1 MDVDTDSAALPR
13 LPART
18 DDEDDGGGDTADVS
32 AAQNAEHDPPELTEG
47 EIAQFLTAVERNTED
62 RQSAEGVVPARRP
75 QCPCRLRDGTYAHTA
90 SVVAGFQQRQPG
102 VPFNAGRV
110 KRVQIVQS
118 AADRAGR
125 SVPVAA
131 EVTYLREG
139 ENATALAQTVRP
151 GGYVALA
158 FEGDAGPYLAIGIV
172 SRMGIMLRGRIGTE
186 YTRPVPVFELPENMG
201 IVARWLT
208 PSEDR
213 LRWKLEAGSWGRD
226 TTAYSLDHYVGIAD
240 MEWSEGE
247 EQYTLVGGATQLAQ

>member
-1 MDVDTDSAALPR
+1 M
-13 LPART
+13 
-18 DDEDDGGGDTADVS
+18 
-32 AAQNAEHDPPELTEG
+32 
-47 EIAQFLTAVERNTED
+47 
-62 RQSAEGVVPARRP
+62 
-75 QCPCRLRDGTYAHTA
+75 
-90 SVVAGFQQRQPG
+90 
-102 VPFNAGRV
+102 
-110 KRVQIVQS
+110 
-118 AADRAGR
+118 
-125 SVPVAA
+125 AA

-172 SRMGIMLRGRIGTE
+172 SRMGIMLRGRIGTD